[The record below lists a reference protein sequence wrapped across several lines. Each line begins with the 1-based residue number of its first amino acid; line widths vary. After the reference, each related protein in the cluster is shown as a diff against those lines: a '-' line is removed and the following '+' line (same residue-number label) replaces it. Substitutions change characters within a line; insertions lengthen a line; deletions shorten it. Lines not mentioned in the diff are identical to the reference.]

1 MMPTGSRVELPNAAD
16 LVCEKISAI
25 EVADNSASEGE
36 IVDRISGTAATE
48 VGSGTVADSVTAG
61 CATGVGID
69 GGEGEGENDGE
80 GEGDGEGDAI
90 SAVSTTLELVGAI
103 LAGGSVGAAA
113 TCEERTSVSLDCE
126 GALGVKF
133 SGAGADG

>member
-16 LVCEKISAI
+16 LVCERISAI
-25 EVADNSASEGE
+25 EVADNSASEE
-36 IVDRISGTAATE
+36 EMVDRISGTAATE
-48 VGSGTVADSVTAG
+48 VGSGAPADSVTAG
-61 CATGVGID
+61 CATGVVID
-69 GGEGEGENDGE
+69 GGEGNGVDDG
-80 GEGDGEGDAI
+80 DSEGDAI

-126 GALGVKF
+126 GALGVKT